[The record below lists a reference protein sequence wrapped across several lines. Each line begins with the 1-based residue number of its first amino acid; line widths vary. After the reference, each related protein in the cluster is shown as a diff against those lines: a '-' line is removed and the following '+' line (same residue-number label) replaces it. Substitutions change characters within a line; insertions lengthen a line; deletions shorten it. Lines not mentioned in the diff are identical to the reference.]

1 MHYKITSGERVFST
15 VNIIILTALLILFL
29 YPVLYILFGSF
40 SDPGKMMEHH
50 GILFAPLGFTLDA
63 YKLVLKNPLILTS
76 YANTLYYVIA
86 GTAINVFLT
95 TLGAYCLS
103 RKKLLLKNF
112 FMLLITFT
120 MFFSGGLVPSYLL
133 VKSLHLQDTRWV
145 MLIPTAI
152 SAYNLIIMRTF
163 VNGIPDSLEES
174 AKIDG
179 AGDFTV
185 LFKILVPVAKPVIAV
200 MVLFYGVGHWNEWFN
215 ASIYMTDRDLFPLQL
230 ILREILIQNS
240 TDSMM
245 TDVGGADKAL
255 IGESV
260 KYATIVV
267 ATVPILFIYPF
278 LQKYFQKGFMLG
290 SVKG

>member
-1 MHYKITSGERVFST
+1 MNYKLKLGERIFGT
-15 VNIIILTALLILFL
+15 VNIVILCILLLIFL
-29 YPVLYILFGSF
+29 YPIVYILFGSL
-40 SDPGKMMEHH
+40 SDPGKMMEHS
-50 GILFAPLGFTLDA
+50 GILLTPVGFTLEA
-63 YKLVLKNPLILTS
+63 YKLVFKNPLILSS
-76 YANTLYYVIA
+76 YGNTIFYVFA
-86 GTAINVFLT
+86 GTILNVFLT
-95 TLGAYCLS
+95 TLGAYGLS

-120 MFFSGGLVPSYLL
+120 MFFSGGLVPHYLL
-133 VKSLHLQDTRWV
+133 VKNLAMQDTRWV

-163 VNGIPDSLEES
+163 FLGLPESLEES

-185 LFKILVPVAKPVIAV
+185 LFKIFIPVAKPVIAV

-215 ASIYMTDRDLFPLQL
+215 ASIYLTKRELFPLQL

-267 ATVPILFIYPF
+267 ATLPILFVYPF
-278 LQKYFQKGFMLG
+278 LQKYFQKGFMIG

>member
-1 MHYKITSGERVFST
+1 
-15 VNIIILTALLILFL
+15 
-29 YPVLYILFGSF
+29 
-40 SDPGKMMEHH
+40 
-50 GILFAPLGFTLDA
+50 
-63 YKLVLKNPLILTS
+63 
-76 YANTLYYVIA
+76 
-86 GTAINVFLT
+86 
-95 TLGAYCLS
+95 
-103 RKKLLLKNF
+103 
-112 FMLLITFT
+112 
-120 MFFSGGLVPSYLL
+120 
-133 VKSLHLQDTRWV
+133 
-145 MLIPTAI
+145 
-152 SAYNLIIMRTF
+152 MRTF
-163 VNGIPDSLEES
+163 FNGIPDSLEES

-185 LFKILVPVAKPVIAV
+185 LFKILVPMAKPVIAV

>member
-1 MHYKITSGERVFST
+1 MHYKITSGERVFSA

-40 SDPGKMMEHH
+40 SDPGKMMEHR

-163 VNGIPDSLEES
+163 FNGIPDSLEES

>member
-1 MHYKITSGERVFST
+1 MHYKITSGERVFSA
-15 VNIIILTALLILFL
+15 VNIIILTALLVLFL

-40 SDPGKMMEHH
+40 SDPGKMMEHR

-163 VNGIPDSLEES
+163 FNGIPDSLEES

-215 ASIYMTDRDLFPLQL
+215 ASIYMTYRDLFPLQL

>member
-1 MHYKITSGERVFST
+1 MHYKITSGERVFSS

-40 SDPGKMMEHH
+40 SDPGKMMEHR

-163 VNGIPDSLEES
+163 FNGIPDSLEES

>member
-1 MHYKITSGERVFST
+1 MHYKITAGERIFSV
-15 VNIIILTALLILFL
+15 VNAIILTVLLILFL

-40 SDPGKMMEHH
+40 SDPGKMMEHR
-50 GILFAPLGFTLDA
+50 GILFAPIGFTLDA

-95 TLGAYCLS
+95 TLGAYGLS

-112 FMLLITFT
+112 FMLMITFT

-163 VNGIPDSLEES
+163 FYGIPDSLEES

-230 ILREILIQNS
+230 IIREILIQNS

-267 ATVPILFIYPF
+267 ATIPILFIYPF

-290 SVKG
+290 SIKG

>member
-1 MHYKITSGERVFST
+1 MHYKITSGERVFSA

-40 SDPGKMMEHH
+40 SDPGKMMEHR
-50 GILFAPLGFTLDA
+50 GILFAPLGFTLEA

-163 VNGIPDSLEES
+163 FNGIPDSLEES